1 MVKKKVLSER
11 GGEEKGERWAL
22 KGEGKTVLYILTLP
36 MSSNKSNV
44 QVRTIDKY
52 LLDNVKQWTGNA
64 LYHWIFGNRMN

>member
-1 MVKKKVLSER
+1 MVKKKVLSEGGRRKR
-11 GGEEKGERWAL
+11 GTVGTKRR
-22 KGEGKTVLYILTLP
+22 GKDSVLYILTLP

-44 QVRTIDKY
+44 QVRTIDIY

>member
-11 GGEEKGERWAL
+11 GEEKGEWWAL
-22 KGEGKTVLYILTLP
+22 KGEEKTVLYTLTLP
-36 MSSNKSNV
+36 MSSNKSNM